1 MKKTNKICTSILIS
15 VNELKYSHGNME
27 SGVHEFSGV
36 ANKRCYSSRTPK
48 LYYSRLT
55 RENIEQNSQ
64 QKQDF
69 ERIPLNVKREY
80 LNKAL
85 WIKDHCR
92 METKPLFIS
101 STGIYITSPLQRQCS
116 SRTPKQHS
124 DQQQIAPSS
133 FIVRLAPIK
142 KWIKYWK
149 LFIVTTYTRHPNNLI
164 VHWTSFPQATKESIL
179 QHQNNYNH

>member
-1 MKKTNKICTSILIS
+1 MYTRVCVSQLINPALSPNIPAFNKF
-15 VNELKYSHGNME
+15 
-27 SGVHEFSGV
+27 SGVISIIKKEFSGV
-36 ANKRCYSSRTPK
+36 ANKRRYSLEHHNGLQKRLWCSSRGPPSYITVSSPEK
-48 LYYSRLT
+48 RLNKIHNRNKT
-55 RENIEQNSQ
+55 SSC
-64 QKQDF
+64 
-69 ERIPLNVKREY
+69 IPLNVEPEH

-142 KWIKYWK
+142 
-149 LFIVTTYTRHPNNLI
+149 N
-164 VHWTSFPQATKESIL
+164 ES
-179 QHQNNYNH
+179 NTENYL